1 MPAKSKSQQRLFGM
15 VHAYKKGDLD
25 TASVDSDLLKKVK
38 KIAGGIKNKDAK
50 KFAKTKHK
58 GLPELKETHKITFK
72 EFLVEITQRERKML
86 VPPLMVQKLY
96 KHLKDKHGIVKRD
109 VFYTQLADEGNLS
122 AKGLERIQNLP
133 SLRALAFDDQSQD
146 EKPIVTRRD
155 PWSHVTQKHMK
166 REQRAKVA
174 GVNTW

>member
-15 VHAYKKGDLD
+15 VHAYKKGNLD
-25 TASVDSDLLKKVK
+25 TASIDGDLLKKVK

-86 VPPLMVQKLY
+86 VPPLAIQKLY
-96 KHLKDKHGIVKRD
+96 KQIKDRYGIVKRD
-109 VFYTQLADEGNLS
+109 VFYNQLADKLNLS
-122 AKGLERIQNLP
+122 ASGIERLQNLP
-133 SLRALAFDDQSQD
+133 ALRALPFDDQSQD
-146 EKPIVTRRD
+146 EKPIVTQRD

-166 REQRAKVA
+166 REQRAKAA
-174 GVNTW
+174 GVTTW